1 MFATAAMGVVFL
13 APLALIALFVF
24 MLKSNRTIL
33 SLVPLALMIVFLI
46 FNYNEVMQVVDI
58 VVHHSLIWMI
68 PLVVL
73 VLLLLRSVGFLTKF
87 MIILVGCAAGLFI
100 QFGFLMPATKDAVN
114 PFGFNEQISSVMLY
128 QYSGGSVELNESDRE
143 ELKTFLSGTEMYE
156 DIMEKAKYEIVNDET
171 VWYMMDAT
179 LDDGN
184 VVRVTV
190 FPQGDEPDV
199 LRIEQEGEVACYEA
213 IDGESDIGA
222 GWMRNCIATAKFNHY
237 RNKYETQLSALKH
250 SFAMNG
256 TNCSFTIPSDFS
268 EELTIHFEAFPEGSG
283 EDDLLYGIGELLPG
297 ETYHVDVSKY
307 AAYRA
312 LHLSVE
318 VSDVTYD
325 LVNVFD
331 LLPGEM
337 KSDSPSGRYQDS
349 GIE

>member
-1 MFATAAMGVVFL
+1 MFATAAMFTVFL
-13 APLALIALFVF
+13 IPLACVILFAF
-24 MLKSNRTIL
+24 MVRVNRIIM
-33 SLVPLALMIVFLI
+33 SLVPMALMIVFLI
-46 FNYNEVMQVVDI
+46 FNYNEFMQVVDI
-58 VVHHSLIWMI
+58 IVHHSLIWII
-68 PLVVL
+68 PLVIL
-73 VLLLLRSVGFLTKF
+73 ILLLLRSAGFLAK
-87 MIILVGCAAGLFI
+87 MVVILVGCAAGLFI
-100 QFGFLMPATKDAVN
+100 QFGFLMPAEVIN
-114 PFGFNEQISSVMLY
+114 PYAFHDEMTAAMIYKYG
-128 QYSGGSVELNESDRE
+128 GGSVDLNNSDLSD
-143 ELKTFLSGTEMYE
+143 LKAFLSGVEVKE
-156 DIMEKAKYEIVNDET
+156 DLMEKAKYKIVDDET

-179 LDDGN
+179 LEDGS
-184 VVRVTV
+184 VVRATV

-199 LRIEQEGEVACYEA
+199 LRIERDGEVSCYEA
-213 IDGESDIGA
+213 IDTEADIGG
-222 GWMRNCIATAKFNHY
+222 GWMRNMVETAKFNHY
-237 RNKYETQLSALKH
+237 RNLYETQLSALKH
-250 SFAMNG
+250 SFSMQG

>member
-58 VVHHSLIWMI
+58 VIHHSLIWMI
-68 PLVVL
+68 PLVILAL
-73 VLLLLRSVGFLTKF
+73 VLLRSISFLAKF

-100 QFGFLMPATKDAVN
+100 QFGVLMPATKAAVN
-114 PFGFNEQISSVMLY
+114 PFDFNEQISSVMLY

-143 ELKTFLSGTEMYE
+143 DLKSFLSETEMYE

-199 LRIEQEGEVACYEA
+199 LRIEQDGEVTCYEA
-213 IDGESDIGA
+213 VDEESDIGA
-222 GWMRNCIATAKFNHY
+222 GWIRNCMATAKFNHY
-237 RNKYETQLSALKH
+237 KNKYETQLSALKH
-250 SFAMNG
+250 SFSMRG
-256 TNCSFTIPSDFS
+256 TNCSFTIPADFP
-268 EELTIHFEAFPEGSG
+268 EELSIHFEAFPEGSG
-283 EDDLLYGIGELLPG
+283 EDDLLYDIGELLPG

-307 AAYRA
+307 AVYRA

-331 LLPGEM
+331 LLPEEM